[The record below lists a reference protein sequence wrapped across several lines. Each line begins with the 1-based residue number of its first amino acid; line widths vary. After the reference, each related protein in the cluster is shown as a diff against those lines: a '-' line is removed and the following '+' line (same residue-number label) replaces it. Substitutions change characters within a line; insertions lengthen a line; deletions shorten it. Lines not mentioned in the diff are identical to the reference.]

1 MILADTHAF
10 FWWIHDRG
18 KLSHTAYEALRSA
31 KPIAISTITC
41 WELAMLFAKG
51 RLRISTDAMTWIL
64 EAMAR
69 THVEAIPLQIGPAIR
84 AAEFGELRDPA
95 DQQIVATA
103 LDLDVP
109 LVTKDRRIRDSRL
122 VPTIW

>member
-1 MILADTHAF
+1 MILADTHVF

-31 KPIAISTITC
+31 DQITISTITC

-51 RLRISTDAMTWIL
+51 RLGLSTDAMTWIL

-69 THVEAIPLQIGPAIR
+69 THVKAIPLEIGPAIR
-84 AAEFGELRDPA
+84 AVEFTQLRDPA

-109 LVTKDRRIRDSRL
+109 LITKDKRIRDSG
-122 VPTIW
+122 VVETIW